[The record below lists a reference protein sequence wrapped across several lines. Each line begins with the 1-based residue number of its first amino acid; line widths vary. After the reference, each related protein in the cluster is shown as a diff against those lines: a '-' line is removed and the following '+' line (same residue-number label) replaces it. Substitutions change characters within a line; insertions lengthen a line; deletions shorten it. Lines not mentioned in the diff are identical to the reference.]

1 VTTIE
6 LRRAGAGS
14 RTGGRPFAGGFPTMR
29 RLVDP
34 GLPAPSVA
42 IDGRSGLVTAAV
54 DLACS
59 PERAYRMLVTAETER
74 WWGSPETYRM
84 RDWNAE
90 LRVGGSWR
98 VLVCF
103 VGQEPVAASGE
114 FLEFDAPERIVQ
126 TRRYEFDHPSLGR
139 RDTTVSYLLERREG
153 GSRLTVL
160 HDGFRGLETAAAE
173 HASGW
178 ERALTWLEAYA
189 RRLQTVEGV
198 RP

>member
-1 VTTIE
+1 MADPDAAE
-6 LRRAGAGS
+6 ARAVLDPA
-14 RTGGRPFAGGFPTMR
+14 TGT
-29 RLVDP
+29 
-34 GLPAPSVA
+34 
-42 IDGRSGLVTAAV
+42 VTAWV
-54 DLACS
+54 DLACP
-59 PERAYRMLVTAETER
+59 PERVYRMLVTAETER

>member
-1 VTTIE
+1 MTTIE
-6 LRRAGAGS
+6 LRRAGAAS

-54 DLACS
+54 DLACP

-90 LRVGGSWR
+90 LRVGGKMITGIRAVDGVPGTSR
-98 VLVCF
+98 
-103 VGQEPVAASGE
+103 
-114 FLEFDAPERIVQ
+114 
-126 TRRYEFDHPSLGR
+126 GR
-139 RDTTVSYLLERREG
+139 G
-153 GSRLTVL
+153 
-160 HDGFRGLETAAAE
+160 
-173 HASGW
+173 
-178 ERALTWLEAYA
+178 
-189 RRLQTVEGV
+189 VEQ
-198 RP
+198 